1 MWQLFDQIRVL
12 LAHILRVAAKHPNR
26 AVGEQVYLR
35 SLAVILI
42 LAGEA
47 FVLKAIQHLPDR
59 LCWLGKHGLQ
69 WNARSQLALFT

>member
-26 AVGEQVYLR
+26 AIGELVHLR
-35 SLAVILI
+35 SLAVIFI
-42 LAGEA
+42 FAGKA
-47 FVLKAIQHLPDR
+47 FVLEAIQDFPDR

-69 WNARSQLALFT
+69 RYARSQLALFT